1 MCGSLPLSGDD
12 PPRLAISL
20 LVSQVRIDSL
30 KPYATADDGAQVA
43 VLKMEKG
50 EMPRC
55 RRSSQ
60 EKGFALGHA
69 YPWRLGAHMQP
80 AIDAI
85 GLCVFSGYAS
95 AFLIENVNCAP
106 HAKTVRAYS
115 ISMSSLGL
123 KKVCVRLLFVD
134 FQVLPLSLVSHAS
147 REKIPMPCI
156 Y

>member
-1 MCGSLPLSGDD
+1 MFW
-12 PPRLAISL
+12 L

-30 KPYATADDGAQVA
+30 KPHATTDDGAQVA

-60 EKGFALGHA
+60 EKGFALWHA

-85 GLCVFSGYAS
+85 GLGSFGGYAL

-106 HAKTVRAYS
+106 HAETVRAYS
-115 ISMSSLGL
+115 ICLSSGLGL
-123 KKVCVRLLFVD
+123 RAFSPFRAHGFHEKKGNKK
-134 FQVLPLSLVSHAS
+134 A
-147 REKIPMPCI
+147 CI
-156 Y
+156 R